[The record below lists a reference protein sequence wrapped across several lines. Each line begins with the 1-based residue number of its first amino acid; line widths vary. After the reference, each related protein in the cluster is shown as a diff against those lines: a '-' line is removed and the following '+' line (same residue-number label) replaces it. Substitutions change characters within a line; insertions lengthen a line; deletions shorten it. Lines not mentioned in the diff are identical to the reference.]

1 MTELEASRALVQ
13 KLKSSLHSAIQ
24 EIRVGYNLMDDTV
37 ERDEGDI
44 EGGEQLISDL
54 LMTLALTEED
64 LIRL

>member
-1 MTELEASRALVQ
+1 MQ